1 MKRNGLNRYVV
12 LMGIALWAIMMAGC
26 EQKSINQIKAEP
38 TRYAN
43 HEVLVVGTVTRS
55 ASILGTGAY
64 EVEDGTGK
72 LWIVSK
78 TGVPREGARVVVKGT
93 IRDGFNL
100 SAIVKLP
107 EVISSGLVM
116 IEHSHKARN

>member
-116 IEHSHKARN
+116 IESSHKAKD